1 MQLLKSADLVKGLV
15 ENSTEI
21 LKQLQDTKAL
31 VQDNAL
37 SISVRLL
44 QINGGP
50 MSHGIQEGSRQ
61 FYIEVMEG

>member
-50 MSHGIQEGSRQ
+50 MSRGIQEGSRQ